1 MIIYNLSDHALLH
14 CADAVHVTSVP
25 THAPL
30 CCHLHDYK
38 TAAAN
43 TILTEQMA
51 GPDNIQISLVCFI
64 YLMTYR
70 DVSES
75 DATAQTM

>member
-1 MIIYNLSDHALLH
+1 
-14 CADAVHVTSVP
+14 
-25 THAPL
+25 
-30 CCHLHDYK
+30 
-38 TAAAN
+38 
-43 TILTEQMA
+43 MA

-75 DATAQTM
+75 DATAQTMWYNTNDGERITANI